1 MDSSRWLFV
10 HFSAGISSPHLSRKG
25 SNPRHYPRH
34 FIPGLSLPIFLLL
47 THLFAFS
54 PSALDSFA
62 RDSLALDTE
71 WPTGICRPQ
80 AAGFPR
86 AIPLSLIYMGRPKHH
101 PRIFFSPFSS
111 LIPHLP
117 WIPCRGFQNCIRRK
131 YPSRAAGLSF
141 FSGNLLPFSCR
152 GGKNPRNHP
161 RHTTLP
167 DLLPLPSLFFFL
179 FLFLP
184 GSFPVS
190 GEEYTHC
197 W

>member
-1 MDSSRWLFV
+1 MAVCPFFSGDFLSPSIPEGEQSSALS
-10 HFSAGISSPHLSRKG
+10 SAFHSRLIFA
-25 SNPRHYPRH
+25 Y
-34 FIPGLSLPIFLLL
+34 FLFLLL